1 MPQTVRKGK
10 EKPVRLEAENS
21 DTDTENE
28 TGNGNSSAGEEIE
41 GWWMAGKKGK
51 NAKKVSFVCKGGD
64 AECGKIITRKESCI
78 QCEACGE
85 WYHPSCQGL
94 CSGAFEAISE
104 YDLLWICKNCKE
116 RLLETLDIGKRVE
129 TRVAEA
135 EKKIIEKVV
144 ETRKQAAAD
153 IDNKLEVGIK
163 NMETKV
169 AKQMSETSDSLKDA
183 MKSQQVDKV
192 DRSCNIILHNIEES
206 VSNEPIV
213 RKEHDVA
220 KIQEIAQ
227 ALGIDRNQCKIQNA
241 FRLGKKA
248 ASEEHVVTNKPRL
261 LLVKLETK
269 DQVETLMKER
279 FNLKERGY
287 PNIYVTK
294 DLPLEERER
303 QRKLRAELQEK
314 GKDTH
319 KIVRGRIVPK
329 N

>member
-1 MPQTVRKGK
+1 M
-10 EKPVRLEAENS
+10 
-21 DTDTENE
+21 
-28 TGNGNSSAGEEIE
+28 
-41 GWWMAGKKGK
+41 
-51 NAKKVSFVCKGGD
+51 
-64 AECGKIITRKESCI
+64 
-78 QCEACGE
+78 
-85 WYHPSCQGL
+85 
-94 CSGAFEAISE
+94 
-104 YDLLWICKNCKE
+104 
-116 RLLETLDIGKRVE
+116 ETLDIGKRVE
-129 TRVAEA
+129 MRVAEA

-153 IDNKLEVGIK
+153 IDCKLEAGIK

-192 DRSCNIILHNIEES
+192 NRSCNIILHNIEES
-206 VSNEPIV
+206 VSDEPGV
-213 RKEHDVA
+213 RKEHDVS
-220 KIQEIAQ
+220 KIKEIAQ
-227 ALGIDRNQCKIQNA
+227 ALGIDRNQCNIQNA

-248 ASEEHVVTNKPRL
+248 VSEDHVVTNKPRL

-269 DQVETLMKER
+269 DQLETPMKER
-279 FNLKERGY
+279 FTLKERGY